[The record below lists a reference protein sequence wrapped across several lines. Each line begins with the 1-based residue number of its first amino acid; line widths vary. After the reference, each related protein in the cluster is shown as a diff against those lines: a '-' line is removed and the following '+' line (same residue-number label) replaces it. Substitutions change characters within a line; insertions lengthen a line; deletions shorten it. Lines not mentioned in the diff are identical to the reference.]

1 MPTHNSNLD
10 QTALNPNDWIP
21 GYELLASIGSGGFG
35 VVFRARQLVLDRIV
49 AVKLIR
55 FDKAVTPELAARF
68 GAEAVTLG
76 KLHHPNIVQIY
87 DYGQHGG
94 RLFLT
99 MEYLEGEDLA
109 QRLSRNQA
117 INESTSW
124 AIARQTAAALAHAA
138 ISGVIHRD
146 IKPANLFLVPPPT
159 GIGWPRDVPCVKVMD
174 FGLALTKH
182 AADDDDVRLTH
193 TNATPGTPLYMAPEQ
208 CRKTS
213 DLDHRADIYA
223 LGATVFHT
231 LMGRPPFP
239 GPTTWDLMLQKLDH
253 RLQFDAKLSPESV
266 DLLAAMMAPEPK
278 NRIGNYDEL
287 LARIERLPVVQGL
300 DLWRRAGTNQ
310 AGRPTLR
317 LRTGRLIRQR
327 WGWLTA
333 ASVLGVAGA
342 GLGLGLWGDRRP
354 DARAEAASVQYHSDG
369 PPIALFEGKSSS
381 MSAWLPPAS
390 GGRWSTE
397 TDDEHL
403 PVLAGTGFTRR
414 AFTAVEKYR
423 ITIGLDIHQATAAEV
438 HFAIPVTAPEKE
450 RRFVLR
456 VTRAEGAV
464 FGTREGD
471 KGTFHPEASPLP
483 FPSSWLD
490 EGRRPYLE
498 VKFERAG
505 GQWTAWFHGR
515 EVGQASD
522 DGQPKL
528 PEFRI
533 GTEGGK
539 VRIAEAFFRKL
550 KKE

>member
-1 MPTHNSNLD
+1 MPTPNSNLD

-35 VVFRARQLVLDRIV
+35 VVYRARQLVLDRIV

-68 GAEAVTLG
+68 GAEAITLA

-94 RLFLT
+94 RFFLT

-109 QRLSRNQA
+109 QRLTGNQ
-117 INESTSW
+117 ILNESAGW

-159 GIGWPRDVPCVKVMD
+159 GIGWPRNVPCVKVMD
-174 FGLALTKH
+174 FGLALTKR
-182 AADDDDVRLTH
+182 AADEDEVRLTH

-223 LGATVFHT
+223 LGATVFHA
-231 LMGRPPFP
+231 LMGYPPFP

-253 RLQFDAKLSPESV
+253 RLQFGPNLSPESV
-266 DLLAAMMAPEPK
+266 DLLTAMMAPEPK

-287 LARIERLPVVQGL
+287 IARIERLPIMQGL
-300 DLWRRAGTNQ
+300 DLGRGAGTNQ
-310 AGRPTLR
+310 AGQPARR
-317 LRTGRLIRQR
+317 VRAGHLIRQR
-327 WGWLTA
+327 WRWLTA

-342 GLGLGLWGDRRP
+342 GLGLWGERRP
-354 DARAEAASVQYHSDG
+354 DARAEAASVQFHSVG
-369 PPIALFEGKSSS
+369 PQFALFEGKNNS

-390 GGRWSTE
+390 GGSWSTE
-397 TDDEHL
+397 EDDEHL
-403 PVLAGTGFTRR
+403 TVLAGSGFTRR
-414 AFTAVEKYR
+414 AFIAAEDYR
-423 ITIGLDIHQATAAEV
+423 ITIGLDIHRAAAAEI
-438 HFAIPVTAPEKE
+438 HFAIPVSASEKE

-456 VTRAEGAV
+456 VTRENGAV
-464 FGTREGD
+464 FGTRNGD

-490 EGRRPYLE
+490 EDRRPYLE
-498 VKFERAG
+498 VKVERAG
-505 GQWTAWFHGR
+505 GRWSVWFHGR
-515 EVGQASD
+515 EVGQAND

-528 PEFRI
+528 PEFRV

-539 VRIAEAFFRKL
+539 VRVAEAYFRKL